1 MFGNGNTFQ
10 FGLSDKDQKMNL
22 YVDSTSADTSLEE
35 TDSNEVYEIDVKALD
50 SFDFDD
56 VKLIKIDGEGHEM
69 KILQGARKTLAKTK
83 FVSVDHSAEKG

>member
-1 MFGNGNTFQ
+1 METTFQ

-50 SFDFDD
+50 SFDFD
-56 VKLIKIDGEGHEM
+56 EM
-69 KILQGARKTLAKTK
+69 
-83 FVSVDHSAEKG
+83 